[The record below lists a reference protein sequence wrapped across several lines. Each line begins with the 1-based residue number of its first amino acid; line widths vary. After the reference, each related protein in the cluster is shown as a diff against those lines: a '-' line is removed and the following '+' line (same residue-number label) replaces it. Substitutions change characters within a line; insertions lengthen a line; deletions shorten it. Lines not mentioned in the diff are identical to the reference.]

1 MADIEPNSQGQIAK
15 SKKRI
20 KRRKQDL
27 LPANF
32 SQLSTDADR
41 IEALRSLVIEQNR
54 LILAMLGD
62 SE

>member
-1 MADIEPNSQGQIAK
+1 MADIEPNSTGQIIK
-15 SKKRI
+15 SRKRL

-32 SQLSTDADR
+32 AALANDAER

-54 LILAMLGD
+54 LILALIGKD
-62 SE
+62 

>member
-1 MADIEPNSQGQIAK
+1 MADIEPNAQGQIIK
-15 SKKRI
+15 SRKRL

-32 SQLSTDADR
+32 NALATDDDR

-54 LILAMLGD
+54 LILALIG
-62 SE
+62 EG